1 MVERFNGKI
10 KAKVFKRYL
19 FPTITDL
26 NLKLMGYVNQY
37 NFVVKLKQLG
47 YQTPAEYLKLTF
59 NYSVQRIV
67 I

>member
-47 YQTPAEYLKLTF
+47 VP
-59 NYSVQRIV
+59 NSCRIFK
-67 I
+67 INI

>member
-1 MVERFNGKI
+1 
-10 KAKVFKRYL
+10 
-19 FPTITDL
+19 
-26 NLKLMGYVNQY
+26 MGYDRQY